1 MWNVWDKSHDDID
14 YDHLHEDKK
23 NEWDTWLNDVDA
35 RGGIHENSNSLNGS
49 GWQIDYGW
57 SRNRVRNFKNQGIG
71 DSDSRPF
78 KGKEPPKADF
88 DEEKAEKKLLK

>member
-1 MWNVWDKSHDDID
+1 MTENKLGHFQVVEPFQIEGHQVEHFNVWNVWDKSHDDID

-49 GWQIDYGW
+49 GW
-57 SRNRVRNFKNQGIG
+57 
-71 DSDSRPF
+71 
-78 KGKEPPKADF
+78 
-88 DEEKAEKKLLK
+88 